1 MKSFVS
7 KLLLTAAALSTL
19 IGAQVAYAQQESR
32 PLWQG
37 ARAVHDGASLPQTGD
52 EGVCRWSYSG
62 GPKNPAT
69 C

>member
-19 IGAQVAYAQQESR
+19 IGAQVAYAQEESR
-32 PLWQG
+32 PRWQDT
-37 ARAVHDGASLPQTGD
+37 RAVHDGASLPQTGD